1 MSRDDHSARLSEL
14 LLDAGLSTRITGF
27 RELRITTPSGADL
40 HVRLVITPR
49 PPTASELRDQASRA
63 IDGAVTG
70 FVVARANAIAR
81 RLALDEPRLAL
92 FGTDDGTVILDRQD
106 LSYPT
111 NDRFAVPLR
120 VPYAR
125 FALLRTLVRTREP
138 RSQMELAAEC
148 GVSQMAISKLLR
160 ADPLLAERT
169 EHGWTARDPQ
179 ALVRHFLTE
188 YPGPGGLAQYW
199 YSLRPV
205 IAQGERALTTGVPA
219 LLSGDSAAD
228 RLQPWRV
235 PRLAVV
241 YADRGLP
248 LEPADFTESDS
259 REGTLLVT
267 VPRDRTIRPTA
278 TAWYPDGRTVDPL
291 IAAWDL
297 RRSGGP
303 DADEAADHLL
313 MRETLRSPSAPE
325 SRESN
330 AP

>member
-1 MSRDDHSARLSEL
+1 MIRDDLPARLSEL
-14 LLDAGLSTRITGF
+14 LLDAGLTTRITGF
-27 RELRITTPSGADL
+27 RELRVTTPSGSDVD
-40 HVRLVITPR
+40 VRLVITPR
-49 PPTASELRDQASRA
+49 PPTASEMRDQAKRRTA
-63 IDGAVTG
+63 GTVTG
-70 FVVARANAIAR
+70 FVLPRANAIAR
-81 RLALDEPRLAL
+81 RLALDDPRLAL

-111 NDRFAVPLR
+111 DPRSAAPRR

-125 FALLRTLVRTREP
+125 FALLRALVRTREP
-138 RSQMELAAEC
+138 RSQTELAMEC
-148 GVSQMAISKLLR
+148 GVSQMSISKLLR

-169 EHGWTARDPQ
+169 EHGWSARDPQ
-179 ALVRHFLTE
+179 ALVRRFLAE
-188 YPGPGGLAQYW
+188 YPGPGGLSQYW

-205 IAQGERALTTGVPA
+205 IEQGERALMTGVPA

-241 YADRGLP
+241 YSDRGLP

-267 VPRDRTIRPTA
+267 VPRDRTIRATA
-278 TAWYPDGRTVDPL
+278 NAWYPNGRTVDPL
-291 IAAWDL
+291 IATWDL

-303 DADEAADHLL
+303 DAEEAADRLL
-313 MRETLRSPSAPE
+313 TRETKAWRP
-325 SRESN
+325 
-330 AP
+330 